1 MFRPRTGLA
10 TCLRCSGPGRDRPPA
25 RMSPGAHV
33 ARFLRLYFAQTASP
47 ILVLRRG
54 AMLAQNR
61 SNDHSVRVAAGGA
74 RWGRLCVNGWK
85 NRLGAGARSASVSC
99 SPCMA
104 ERSGLRAR
112 SELHGAGPEPIF
124 PAKSEWSTVGA
135 SGDRHARAPTGHRL
149 PRPPAKRQPSPQ
161 PSPGGR
167 GSKESALGQRIGKYV
182 VAGFRS
188 ERPMPTRG
196 DQHVLAAIVTEV
208 RHRRGLAAR
217 G

>member
-1 MFRPRTGLA
+1 MGLA
-10 TCLRCSGPGRDRPPA
+10 ACANVPRRARCALLPLFFLADGQSHPGPAPLARCSRKTGGA
-25 RMSPGAHV
+25 RTLCP
-33 ARFLRLYFAQTASP
+33 
-47 ILVLRRG
+47 
-54 AMLAQNR
+54 
-61 SNDHSVRVAAGGA
+61 VAAGGA